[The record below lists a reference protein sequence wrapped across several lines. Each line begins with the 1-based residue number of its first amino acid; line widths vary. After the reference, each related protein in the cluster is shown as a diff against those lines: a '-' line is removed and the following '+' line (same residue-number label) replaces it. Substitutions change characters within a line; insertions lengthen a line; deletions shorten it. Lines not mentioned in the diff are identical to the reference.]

1 MGSILCW
8 TTAEK
13 SCDRKGTRE
22 LESVAGYTVSA
33 HPKVVRLVEIEASRA
48 NAQIARYAA
57 RSHLAV
63 GEAEYG
69 RFVVLGLVSER
80 DYANECAHRGQTAD
94 ARGR

>member
-13 SCDRKGTRE
+13 SYDWGGTRE
-22 LESVAGYTVSA
+22 LESVAGRTVSA

-48 NAQIARYAA
+48 DAQIARYA
-57 RSHLAV
+57 SGCHLAV
-63 GEAEYG
+63 DEIKYGE
-69 RFVVLGLVSER
+69 FVMLGLVSEY

-94 ARGR
+94 VRGA